1 MLGEAG
7 APLCIRALALWL
19 PAQLGQTMYQS
30 SQISSPHFPLSCRNN
45 NNYLAWL
52 CSLLEETQTEC
63 LESPGPVNR
72 YLVTTPILIYFYSYF
87 HVVFTWMKK
96 KYFLIS
102 CPALKNCGFELRLCW
117 LGRSGSELVSVWQ
130 PIRAEISLWAGLWLA
145 DIMWSMTVLYFL
157 KRNAGGFSY
166 SSYTN
171 SRQGMKRPA
180 NCNEACCL
188 SREQIRQGSPLTVG
202 PGGFLEQRD
211 PAARYLFIF
220 VNFLSLIMRWQM
232 HVMVGWESV
241 SVKAVLE
248 WWETGGGRGG
258 GSFLEESAGVLSI
271 TITITRL

>member
-1 MLGEAG
+1 ML
-7 APLCIRALALWL
+7 
-19 PAQLGQTMYQS
+19 
-30 SQISSPHFPLSCRNN
+30 FPLE
-45 NNYLAWL
+45 W
-52 CSLLEETQTEC
+52 
-63 LESPGPVNR
+63 
-72 YLVTTPILIYFYSYF
+72 
-87 HVVFTWMKK
+87 KK

-248 WWETGGGRGG
+248 WWETGGGRRRRKLPGG
-258 GSFLEESAGVLSI
+258 VSRCFVHNYNHHPALAISSDQSRWSAPLYKALSDYI
-271 TITITRL
+271 DLNSTHHHKPLKEKSSKQIDIPRTQYFQFNNCG